1 MTQVFPQIKVNLTST
16 IFGIWESQIIK
27 CWSIPTV
34 QFCFLCSKVNLFV
47 FGKRVLCASQ
57 THSAGLFFFFFS
69 ALVNN
74 NKYCLYMVWKTNFT
88 VYILF
93 IISTTTLFK
102 TKILKIGS
110 TILFI
115 YLKIILLQYFSVF
128 NFQFSIFSCIIILC

>member
-34 QFCFLCSKVNLFV
+34 QFCFLCSKVNLFA
-47 FGKRVLCASQ
+47 FGKRVLCFPNALSRD
-57 THSAGLFFFFFS
+57 LFFFFS

-74 NKYCLYMVWKTNFT
+74 NKYCLYMVWKTNFA

-110 TILFI
+110 TVLFI
-115 YLKIILLQYFSVF
+115 HLKIILLQYFSVF